1 MNITTYTV
9 TIFSGSARSSLSGK
23 TPPPP
28 MGTPTGTPT
37 GTSTLHIDVDLQSR
51 YVLMINLS

>member
-1 MNITTYTV
+1 MNITTYSV

-37 GTSTLHIDVDLQSR
+37 LHIDVDLQSR
-51 YVLMINLS
+51 YVLKII

>member
-28 MGTPTGTPT
+28 MGTPTGTPK

-51 YVLMINLS
+51 YVLKII